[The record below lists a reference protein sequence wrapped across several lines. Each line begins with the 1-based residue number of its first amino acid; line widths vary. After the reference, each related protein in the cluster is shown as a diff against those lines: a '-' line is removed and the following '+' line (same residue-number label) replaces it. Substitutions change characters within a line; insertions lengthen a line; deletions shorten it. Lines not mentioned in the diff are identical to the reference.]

1 MWKGS
6 CRSAHSLVL
15 LGGTESLFVAQIV
28 LELTMSLA
36 GLILDPPSSFSV
48 VLLIYLSLLL

>member
-6 CRSAHSLVL
+6 CKSAHSLVL

-48 VLLIYLSLLL
+48 VLLLYLSLLL